1 MLEPAFYTAISRS
14 NSQILPVRRSRSS
27 ISRKRKSFVERF
39 LFTFG
44 TKKGFKRLKKATQNL
59 FAFVSMIVVGVAGGI
74 SLIGSMLGRRRQRIR
89 IASMRRRSGALVCL
103 VLISAQVSAKAV

>member
-1 MLEPAFYTAISRS
+1 MLESAFYTAISRS
-14 NSQILPVRRSRSS
+14 NSQTLPVRRSRSS
-27 ISRKRKSFVERF
+27 ISRKRKGFVERF

-44 TKKGFKRLKKATQNL
+44 AKKRFKRLKKPTQNL

-74 SLIGSMLGRRRQRIR
+74 SLIGSMLGWRRQRIR

-103 VLISAQVSAKAV
+103 VLIFAQVSAKAV